1 MIDYALGLVET
12 RGLVGAIEAAD
23 AMVKTA
29 RVILVGKERTDPAL
43 ITVKIVGDTAAVT
56 SAVEAGASAA
66 ERVGQL
72 VSKHVIPRPAEG
84 LNDLIYARAA
94 LTEDQVLDLLGGEAE
109 IDEGEPEAVPEEP
122 YSKPENLT
130 PDEEKYFEKLSGM
143 TVHELRSHARA
154 VEGLSIYGRE
164 ISRANKKQLI
174 EELMKTRFGK

>member
-66 ERVGQL
+66 GRVGEL
-72 VSKHVIPRPAEG
+72 VAKHVIPRPADG
-84 LNDLIYARAA
+84 LNDLIYAGAA
-94 LTEDQVLDLLGGEAE
+94 LTEDRILDLLGTEAARD
-109 IDEGEPEAVPEEP
+109 DEEPDAVPEEP
-122 YSKPENLT
+122 YTKPENLS
-130 PDEEKYFEKLSGM
+130 PEAEKYFEKLNGM

-164 ISRANKKQLI
+164 ISRANKKRLI
-174 EELMKTRFGK
+174 EELLKTKFGK